1 MRLPRRDIDPYA
13 VLAQLDP
20 TLAGALLVEVG
31 EGWDNVAWSLETGD
45 EPLILRIG
53 KLTDQAEQ
61 GAVTTTDAALLEF
74 VGAHSSLTTNHVLAF
89 DPGAGALLLTQVPG
103 VPANLVAVTDS
114 VSLDG
119 TLGVFLRRLH
129 AAEPPAGLVES
140 GSQALRLRERTT
152 AAFVTVADRV
162 EPAGRSGRGRG
173 ARGLWSG
180 RSGLR
185 GTDAV
190 VCPARRGC
198 GRGRS
203 GGERR
208 SRTSGRAG
216 APARAVNGGAGA
228 CGQRAG
234 RRRWW

>member
-1 MRLPRRDIDPYA
+1 M
-13 VLAQLDP
+13 
-20 TLAGALLVEVG
+20 
-31 EGWDNVAWSLETGD
+31 
-45 EPLILRIG
+45 
-53 KLTDQAEQ
+53 
-61 GAVTTTDAALLEF
+61 LEF

-103 VPANLVAVTDS
+103 VPANLVAVTDP
-114 VSLDG
+114 VSLGG

-162 EPAGRSGRGRG
+162 EPAGPVV
-173 ARGLWSG
+173 AAALAAHGLVDQDFGERMRWYA
-180 RSGLR
+180 LH
-185 GTDAV
+185 A
-190 VCPARRGC
+190 RGC
-198 GRGRS
+198 GRGRP

-216 APARAVNGGAGA
+216 AVVLERLRELSAEEPAPAGSGRGVVDGGDDAGHARA
-228 CGQRAG
+228 
-234 RRRWW
+234 